1 MTLDS
6 EDKVENRGH
15 KSVHYFVSKIDMD
28 QETICKLIKQDSASS
43 LALVRNMKMNNLAIY
58 QTAKQNH
65 KTPKGCKTITN

>member
-43 LALVRNMKMNNLAIY
+43 LTLVRKDMKMNNLAIY

-65 KTPKGCKTITN
+65 VL